1 MSDFLWLPMRYPWRW
16 ALTLC
21 AAISALAH
29 IPVVGEHLAEAPY
42 MGEEFL
48 VLIVGC
54 TLIGVA
60 ALICDSAALYLL
72 AVITCG
78 LAIAGYAA
86 TRIVAFPRLADDV
99 GNWFEPLGVVS
110 IIAESAT
117 VAIALCALAPRRR
130 GSGIAAVANQTRWRI
145 TERRSTSTSLT
156 SGPKPA

>member
-1 MSDFLWLPMRYPWRW
+1 MSSGSSTDFLWLPMRYRWRW
-16 ALTLC
+16 ALSLC
-21 AAISALAH
+21 VAISAVAH
-29 IPVVGEHLAEAPY
+29 IPVVGEHLREAPC

-54 TLIGVA
+54 ALIGIA
-60 ALICDSAALYLL
+60 ALVCDSSALYLL

-86 TRIVAFPRLADDV
+86 TRIVAFPRLEDDV

-117 VAIALCALAPRRR
+117 VAIALCALASGRREL
-130 GSGIAAVANQTRWRI
+130 A
-145 TERRSTSTSLT
+145 
-156 SGPKPA
+156 